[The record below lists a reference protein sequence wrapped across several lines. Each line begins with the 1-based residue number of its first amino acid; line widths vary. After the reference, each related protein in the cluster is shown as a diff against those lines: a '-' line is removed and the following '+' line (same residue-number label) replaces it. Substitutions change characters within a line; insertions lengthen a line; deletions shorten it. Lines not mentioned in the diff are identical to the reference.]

1 MQYSEVRP
9 SFVDVSWACCNDR
22 RVRWNSS
29 ARLARARSSAV
40 PPPRTTDWSNR
51 GADPGV
57 GVSRQQV
64 VPMLR
69 DDGRPGEVRLDHLNE
84 PGLVRG
90 DAVPVEEPLEIGN
103 QEIVLRGQLHDAGVD
118 GVQAPA

>member
-9 SFVDVSWACCNDR
+9 SFVDVSWACSNDR

-40 PPPRTTDWSNR
+40 RPPRTTDWSNR
-51 GADPGV
+51 RSHPELGL
-57 GVSRQQV
+57 SRQQV

-90 DAVPVEEPLEIGN
+90 DAVPVGGPLGTGD
-103 QEIVLRGQLHDAGVD
+103 QEMWA
-118 GVQAPA
+118 